1 MIDAISKLVE
11 SGAISEDTQ
20 KSIQE
25 AWDLKVKENRE
36 TVGAELREEF
46 AKRYEHD
53 KSNMI
58 EAIDSMMNEKLSE
71 EITKFVEDRKALA
84 QEKIAYKENVG
95 KHSAKLESFILSKLS
110 EELKEL
116 HSDRKGVHEN
126 FTKLEEFVVNA
137 LAKEIK
143 EFHEDK
149 KGVVETKVK
158 LVAEAKKQMAKMKEA
173 FIKKSAK
180 VVENAVVKKLGEELT
195 QLKEDITKAR
205 NVNFGKKIFE
215 AFASEYQNSYL
226 NEKSETAKLMKV
238 VDETALKLAE
248 ELKSLK
254 EDITAAREVNFGKK
268 IFEAFASEYQNSYLN
283 EKSETA
289 KLMKVVDETTLKLKD
304 AEKAVEEKKA
314 VIESKEAEAKRQSDL
329 MERKEKMAEMLK
341 PLGKT
346 KGEVMA
352 QLLESVQTDKLQA
365 SFDKYLPHVMAEK
378 PVASTKQVISEA
390 KGDRAVREDAELT
403 NIRKLAGI

>member
-11 SGAISEDTQ
+11 SGAISEDVQ
-20 KSIQE
+20 KGIQE
-25 AWDLKVKENRE
+25 AWDSKIKENKE
-36 TVGAELREEF
+36 VVGAELREEF

-53 KSNMI
+53 KANMI

-95 KHSAKLESFILSKLS
+95 KHSAKLESFILNKLS

-116 HSDRKGVHEN
+116 HGDRKGVHEN
-126 FTKLEEFVVNA
+126 FKKMEEFVVGA

-173 FIKKSAK
+173 FITRSAK
-180 VVENAVVKKLGEELT
+180 VVESAVNK
-195 QLKEDITKAR
+195 
-205 NVNFGKKIFE
+205 
-215 AFASEYQNSYL
+215 
-226 NEKSETAKLMKV
+226 
-238 VDETALKLAE
+238 KLAE

-254 EDITAAREVNFGKK
+254 EDITAARTVNFGKK

-289 KLMKVVDETTLKLKD
+289 KLMKVVDETTMKLKD
-304 AEKAVEEKKA
+304 AEKAIEEKQA
-314 VIESKEAEAKRQSDL
+314 VIESKEAESKRQADL

-341 PLGKT
+341 PLGKD
-346 KGEVMA
+346 KSEVMS
-352 QLLESVQTDKLQA
+352 QLLESVQTDKLEA
-365 SFDKYLPHVMAEK
+365 SFNKYLPHVMADKAVTREGAK
-378 PVASTKQVISEA
+378 VLSESG
-390 KGDRAVREDAELT
+390 GDRAQREDADLT

>member
-11 SGAISEDTQ
+11 SGAISEDVQ

-25 AWDLKVKENRE
+25 AWDSKIKENKE
-36 TVGAELREEF
+36 VVGAELREEF

-53 KSNMI
+53 KANMI

-95 KHSAKLESFILSKLS
+95 KHSAKLEEFILSKLN

-116 HSDRKGVHEN
+116 HGDRKGVHEN
-126 FTKLEEFVVNA
+126 FKKMEEFVVNA

-173 FIKKSAK
+173 FITRSAK
-180 VVENAVVKKLGEELT
+180 VVESAVNKKLAEELKS
-195 QLKEDITKAR
+195 LKEDITSAR
-205 NVNFGKKIFE
+205 EINFGKKIFE

-226 NEKSETAKLMKV
+226 NEKSET
-238 VDETALKLAE
+238 
-248 ELKSLK
+248 S
-254 EDITAAREVNFGKK
+254 
-268 IFEAFASEYQNSYLN
+268 
-283 EKSETA
+283 

-304 AEKAVEEKKA
+304 AEKAVEEKQA
-314 VIESKEAEAKRQSDL
+314 VIESKDAEAKRQADL

-341 PLGKT
+341 PLGKE
-346 KGEVMA
+346 KSEVMS
-352 QLLESVQTDKLQA
+352 QLLESVQTAKLQS
-365 SFDKYLPHVMAEK
+365 SFDKYLPHVMADK
-378 PVASTKQVISEA
+378 PVAEQKQVISEA
-390 KGDRAVREDAELT
+390 AGDRAQREDADLT

>member
-11 SGAISEDTQ
+11 SGAISEDVQ
-20 KSIQE
+20 KGIQE
-25 AWDLKVKENRE
+25 AWDSKIKENKE
-36 TVGAELREEF
+36 VVGAELREEF

-95 KHSAKLESFILSKLS
+95 KHSAKLESFMLSKLS

-116 HSDRKGVHEN
+116 HGDRKGVHEN
-126 FTKLEEFVVNA
+126 FKKMEEFVVGA

-173 FIKKSAK
+173 FITRSAK
-180 VVENAVVKKLGEELT
+180 VVESAVNKKLAEELKS
-195 QLKEDITKAR
+195 LKEDITAAR
-205 NVNFGKKIFE
+205 TVNFGKKIFE

-238 VDETALKLAE
+238 VDETALKL
-248 ELKSLK
+248 
-254 EDITAAREVNFGKK
+254 
-268 IFEAFASEYQNSYLN
+268 
-283 EKSETA
+283 
-289 KLMKVVDETTLKLKD
+289 KD
-304 AEKAVEEKKA
+304 AEKAVEEKQA
-314 VIESKEAEAKRQSDL
+314 VIESKNAESKRQADL

-341 PLGKT
+341 PLGKE
-346 KGEVMA
+346 KSEVMS
-352 QLLESVQTDKLQA
+352 QLLESVQTAKLQS
-365 SFDKYLPHVMAEK
+365 SFDKYLPHVMADK
-378 PVASTKQVISEA
+378 AVTKEGAKILSESG
-390 KGDRAVREDAELT
+390 GDRAQREDADLT

>member
-11 SGAISEDTQ
+11 SGAISEDVQ
-20 KSIQE
+20 KGIQE
-25 AWDLKVKENRE
+25 AWDSKIKENKE
-36 TVGAELREEF
+36 VVGAELREEF

-53 KSNMI
+53 KANMI

-95 KHSAKLESFILSKLS
+95 KHSAKLEGFILSKLS

-116 HSDRKGVHEN
+116 HGDRKGVHEN
-126 FTKLEEFVVNA
+126 FKKMEEFVVNA

-173 FIKKSAK
+173 FITRSAK
-180 VVENAVVKKLGEELT
+180 VVESAVNK
-195 QLKEDITKAR
+195 
-205 NVNFGKKIFE
+205 
-215 AFASEYQNSYL
+215 
-226 NEKSETAKLMKV
+226 
-238 VDETALKLAE
+238 KLAE

-254 EDITAAREVNFGKK
+254 EDITSAREINFGKK

-341 PLGKT
+341 PLGKN

-365 SFDKYLPHVMAEK
+365 SFDKYLPHVMADK
-378 PVASTKQVISEA
+378 PVVSGKKVISESA
-390 KGDRAVREDAELT
+390 GDREVREDANLT
-403 NIRKLAGI
+403 DIRKLAGI

>member
-11 SGAISEDTQ
+11 SGAISEDVQ
-20 KSIQE
+20 KGIQE
-25 AWDLKVKENRE
+25 AWDLKIKENKE
-36 TVGAELREEF
+36 VVGAELREEF

-95 KHSAKLESFILSKLS
+95 KHSAKLESFILGKLT

-126 FTKLEEFVVNA
+126 FKKMEEFVVGA

-173 FIKKSAK
+173 FITRSAK
-180 VVENAVVKKLGEELT
+180 VVESAVNKKLAEELKS
-195 QLKEDITKAR
+195 LKEDITAAR
-205 NVNFGKKIFE
+205 TVNFGKKIFE

-226 NEKSETAKLMKV
+226 NEKSET
-238 VDETALKLAE
+238 
-248 ELKSLK
+248 S
-254 EDITAAREVNFGKK
+254 
-268 IFEAFASEYQNSYLN
+268 
-283 EKSETA
+283 

-304 AEKAVEEKKA
+304 AEKVIEEKQA
-314 VIESKEAEAKRQSDL
+314 VIESKEAEARRQKDL

-341 PLGKT
+341 PLGKD
-346 KGEVMA
+346 KSEVMS
-352 QLLESVQTDKLQA
+352 QLLESVSTEKLEA
-365 SFDKYLPHVMAEK
+365 SFNKYLPHVMADKAVTREGAK
-378 PVASTKQVISEA
+378 VLSESG
-390 KGDRAVREDAELT
+390 GDRAQREDADLT

>member
-11 SGAISEDTQ
+11 SGAISEDV
-20 KSIQE
+20 KNSIQE
-25 AWDLKVKENRE
+25 AWDSKIKENKE
-36 TVGAELREEF
+36 QVGAELREEF

-53 KSNMI
+53 KANMI
-58 EAIDSMMNEKLSE
+58 EAIDKMMNEKLSE

-95 KHSAKLESFILSKLS
+95 KHSAKLESFILNKLS

-126 FTKLEEFVVNA
+126 FKKMEEFVVGA

-173 FIKKSAK
+173 FITRSAK
-180 VVENAVVKKLGEELT
+180 VVESAVNKKLAEELKS
-195 QLKEDITKAR
+195 LKEDITAAR
-205 NVNFGKKIFE
+205 EINFGKKIFE

-226 NEKSETAKLMKV
+226 NEKSET
-238 VDETALKLAE
+238 
-248 ELKSLK
+248 S
-254 EDITAAREVNFGKK
+254 
-268 IFEAFASEYQNSYLN
+268 
-283 EKSETA
+283 

-304 AEKAVEEKKA
+304 AEKVIEEKQA
-314 VIESKEAEAKRQSDL
+314 VIESKEAEARRQADL

-341 PLGKT
+341 PLGKD
-346 KGEVMA
+346 KSEVMS
-352 QLLESVQTDKLQA
+352 QLLESVETDKLEA
-365 SFDKYLPHVMAEK
+365 SFNKYLPHVMADK
-378 PVASTKQVISEA
+378 AVTKEGAKILSESG
-390 KGDRAVREDAELT
+390 GDRAQREDADLT

>member
-11 SGAISEDTQ
+11 SGAISEDVRN
-20 KSIQE
+20 SIQE
-25 AWDLKVKENRE
+25 AWDNKIKENKE
-36 TVGAELREEF
+36 QVGAELREEF

-53 KSNMI
+53 KANMI
-58 EAIDSMMNEKLSE
+58 EAIDKMMNEKLSE

-95 KHSAKLESFILSKLS
+95 KHSAKLESFILNKLS

-126 FTKLEEFVVNA
+126 FKKMEEFVVGA

-173 FIKKSAK
+173 FITRSAK
-180 VVENAVVKKLGEELT
+180 VVESAVNK
-195 QLKEDITKAR
+195 
-205 NVNFGKKIFE
+205 
-215 AFASEYQNSYL
+215 
-226 NEKSETAKLMKV
+226 
-238 VDETALKLAE
+238 KLAE

-254 EDITAAREVNFGKK
+254 EDITAAREINFGKK

-304 AEKAVEEKKA
+304 AEKVIEEKQA
-314 VIESKEAEAKRQSDL
+314 VIESKEAEARRQKDL

-341 PLGKT
+341 PLGKD
-346 KGEVMA
+346 KSEVMS
-352 QLLESVQTDKLQA
+352 QLLESVSTDKLEA
-365 SFDKYLPHVMAEK
+365 SFNKYLPHVMADK
-378 PVASTKQVISEA
+378 AVTKEGAKILSESG
-390 KGDRAVREDAELT
+390 GDRAQREDADLT

>member
-11 SGAISEDTQ
+11 SGAISEDVQ
-20 KSIQE
+20 KGIQE
-25 AWDLKVKENRE
+25 AWDLKIKENKE
-36 TVGAELREEF
+36 QVGAELREEF

-53 KSNMI
+53 KANMI
-58 EAIDSMMNEKLSE
+58 EAIDTMMNEKLSE

-95 KHSAKLESFILSKLS
+95 KHSAKLESFILSKLN

-126 FTKLEEFVVNA
+126 FKKMEEFVVNA

-173 FIKKSAK
+173 FITRSAK
-180 VVENAVVKKLGEELT
+180 VVESAVNKKLAEELKS
-195 QLKEDITKAR
+195 LKEDITSAR
-205 NVNFGKKIFE
+205 EVNFGKKIFE

-238 VDETALKLAE
+238 VDETALKL
-248 ELKSLK
+248 
-254 EDITAAREVNFGKK
+254 
-268 IFEAFASEYQNSYLN
+268 
-283 EKSETA
+283 
-289 KLMKVVDETTLKLKD
+289 KD
-304 AEKAVEEKKA
+304 AEKAVEEKQA
-314 VIESKEAEAKRQSDL
+314 VIESKEAESKRQADL

-341 PLGKT
+341 PLGKE
-346 KGEVMA
+346 KSEVMS
-352 QLLESVQTDKLQA
+352 QLLESVQTAKLQA
-365 SFDKYLPHVMAEK
+365 SFDKYLPHVMADK
-378 PVASTKQVISEA
+378 PVETGKQVISESS
-390 KGDRAVREDAELT
+390 GDRAQREDADLT

>member
-11 SGAISEDTQ
+11 SGAISEDVQ

-25 AWDLKVKENRE
+25 AWDSKIKENRE

-58 EAIDSMMNEKLSE
+58 EAIDKMMTEKLSE

-95 KHSAKLESFILSKLS
+95 KHSAKLESFILTKLS

-116 HSDRKGVHEN
+116 HTDRKGVHEN
-126 FTKLEEFVVNA
+126 FKKMEEFVVNA

-173 FIKKSAK
+173 FITRSAK
-180 VVENAVVKKLGEELT
+180 VVESAVNK
-195 QLKEDITKAR
+195 
-205 NVNFGKKIFE
+205 
-215 AFASEYQNSYL
+215 
-226 NEKSETAKLMKV
+226 
-238 VDETALKLAE
+238 KLAE

-254 EDITAAREVNFGKK
+254 EDITAARTVNFGKK

-304 AEKAVEEKKA
+304 AEKAVEDKQA
-314 VIESKEAEAKRQSDL
+314 VIESKEAEAKRQADL

-341 PLGKT
+341 PLGKE
-346 KGEVMA
+346 KSEVMS
-352 QLLESVQTDKLQA
+352 QLLESVQTAKLQS
-365 SFDKYLPHVMAEK
+365 SFDKYLPHVMADK
-378 PVASTKQVISEA
+378 PVAEQKQVISEA
-390 KGDRAVREDAELT
+390 AGDRAQREDADLT

>member
-1 MIDAISKLVE
+1 VKN
-11 SGAISEDTQ
+11 
-20 KSIQE
+20 SIQE
-25 AWDLKVKENRE
+25 AWDNKIKENKE
-36 TVGAELREEF
+36 QVGAELREEF

-58 EAIDSMMNEKLSE
+58 EAIDKMMNEKLSE

-95 KHSAKLESFILSKLS
+95 KHSAKLESFILNKLS

-126 FTKLEEFVVNA
+126 FKKMEEFVVGA

-173 FIKKSAK
+173 FITRSAK
-180 VVENAVVKKLGEELT
+180 VVESAVNKKLAEELKS
-195 QLKEDITKAR
+195 LKEDITAAR
-205 NVNFGKKIFE
+205 EINFGKKIFE

-226 NEKSETAKLMKV
+226 NEKSET
-238 VDETALKLAE
+238 
-248 ELKSLK
+248 S
-254 EDITAAREVNFGKK
+254 
-268 IFEAFASEYQNSYLN
+268 
-283 EKSETA
+283 

-304 AEKAVEEKKA
+304 AEKVIEEKQA
-314 VIESKEAEAKRQSDL
+314 VIESKEAEARRQKDL

-341 PLGKT
+341 PLGKD
-346 KGEVMA
+346 KSEVMS
-352 QLLESVQTDKLQA
+352 QLLESVSTDKLEA
-365 SFDKYLPHVMAEK
+365 SFNKYLPHVMADNA
-378 PVASTKQVISEA
+378 VTKEGAKILSESG
-390 KGDRAVREDAELT
+390 GDRAQREDADLT

>member
-11 SGAISEDTQ
+11 SGAISEDVQ
-20 KSIQE
+20 KGIQE
-25 AWDLKVKENRE
+25 AWDLKIKENKE
-36 TVGAELREEF
+36 VVGAELREEF

-53 KSNMI
+53 KANMI

-95 KHSAKLESFILSKLS
+95 KHSAKLESFILNKLS

-126 FTKLEEFVVNA
+126 FKKMEEFVVGA

-173 FIKKSAK
+173 FITRSAK
-180 VVENAVVKKLGEELT
+180 VVESAVNK
-195 QLKEDITKAR
+195 
-205 NVNFGKKIFE
+205 
-215 AFASEYQNSYL
+215 
-226 NEKSETAKLMKV
+226 
-238 VDETALKLAE
+238 KLAE

-254 EDITAAREVNFGKK
+254 EDITAARTVNFGKK

-289 KLMKVVDETTLKLKD
+289 KLMKVVDETTMKLKD
-304 AEKAVEEKKA
+304 AEKAIEEKQA
-314 VIESKEAEAKRQSDL
+314 VIESKEAESKRQADL

-341 PLGKT
+341 PLGKD
-346 KGEVMA
+346 KSEVMS
-352 QLLESVQTDKLQA
+352 QLLESVSTAKLEA
-365 SFDKYLPHVMAEK
+365 SFNKYLPHVMADKAVTREGAK
-378 PVASTKQVISEA
+378 VLSESG
-390 KGDRAVREDAELT
+390 GDRAQREDADLT

>member
-11 SGAISEDTQ
+11 SGAISEDVRT
-20 KSIQE
+20 SIQD
-25 AWDLKVKENRE
+25 AWDSKIKENKE
-36 TVGAELREEF
+36 VVGAELREEF

-53 KSNMI
+53 KANMI
-58 EAIDSMMNEKLSE
+58 EAIDKMMNEKLSE

-95 KHSAKLESFILSKLS
+95 KHSAKLESFILSKLN

-126 FTKLEEFVVNA
+126 FKKMEEFVVNA

-173 FIKKSAK
+173 FITRSAK
-180 VVENAVVKKLGEELT
+180 VVENAVNTKLAEELKS
-195 QLKEDITKAR
+195 LKEDITAAR
-205 NVNFGKKIFE
+205 EINFGKKIFE

-226 NEKSETAKLMKV
+226 NEKSET
-238 VDETALKLAE
+238 
-248 ELKSLK
+248 S
-254 EDITAAREVNFGKK
+254 
-268 IFEAFASEYQNSYLN
+268 
-283 EKSETA
+283 
-289 KLMKVVDETTLKLKD
+289 KLMKVVDETTLKLQD
-304 AEKAVEEKKA
+304 AEKVIEEKQA
-314 VIESKEAEAKRQSDL
+314 VIESKEAEARRQADL
-329 MERKEKMAEMLK
+329 MERNAKMAEMLK
-341 PLGKT
+341 PLGKE
-346 KGEVMA
+346 KSEVMS
-352 QLLESVQTDKLQA
+352 QLLESVQTANLQA
-365 SFDKYLPHVMAEK
+365 SFDKYLPHVMADK
-378 PVASTKQVISEA
+378 AVTKEGAKILSESG
-390 KGDRAVREDAELT
+390 GDRAQREDADLT

>member
-20 KSIQE
+20 KAIQD
-25 AWDLKVKENRE
+25 AWESKIKENKE

-53 KSNMI
+53 KANMI
-58 EAIDSMMNEKLSE
+58 EAIDNMMTEKLSE
-71 EITKFVEDRKALA
+71 EISKFVEDRKALA

-95 KHSAKLESFILSKLS
+95 KHSGKLQEFIMQKLS

-116 HSDRKGVHEN
+116 HTDRKGVHEN
-126 FTKLEEFVVNA
+126 FKKMEEFVVNA

-173 FIKKSAK
+173 FITRSAK
-180 VVENAVVKKLGEELT
+180 VVENAVNKKLAEELKS
-195 QLKEDITKAR
+195 LKEDITSAR
-205 NVNFGKKIFE
+205 EINFGKKIFE

-226 NEKSETAKLMKV
+226 NEKSE
-238 VDETALKLAE
+238 
-248 ELKSLK
+248 S
-254 EDITAAREVNFGKK
+254 
-268 IFEAFASEYQNSYLN
+268 
-283 EKSETA
+283 A
-289 KLMKVVDETTLKLKD
+289 KLMKVVDETTMKLKD
-304 AEKAVEEKKA
+304 AEKAIEEKQA
-314 VIESKEAEAKRQSDL
+314 VIESKEAESKRQADL

-341 PLGKT
+341 PLGKE
-346 KGEVMA
+346 KSEVMS
-352 QLLESVQTDKLQA
+352 QLLESVQTAKLQS
-365 SFDKYLPHVMAEK
+365 SFDKYLPHVMNEQKAESTAK
-378 PVASTKQVISEA
+378 VVMTEASGS
-390 KGDRAVREDAELT
+390 RAQREDADLT

>member
-11 SGAISEDTQ
+11 SGAISEDVQ

-25 AWDLKVKENRE
+25 AWDSKIKENKE
-36 TVGAELREEF
+36 VVGAELREEF

-53 KSNMI
+53 KANMI

-95 KHSAKLESFILSKLS
+95 KHSAKLEEFILSKLN

-116 HSDRKGVHEN
+116 HGDRKGVHEN
-126 FTKLEEFVVNA
+126 FKKMEEFVVNA

-173 FIKKSAK
+173 FITRSAK
-180 VVENAVVKKLGEELT
+180 VVESAVNKKLAEELKS
-195 QLKEDITKAR
+195 LKEDITSAR
-205 NVNFGKKIFE
+205 EINFGKKIFE

-238 VDETALKLAE
+238 VDETA
-248 ELKSLK
+248 
-254 EDITAAREVNFGKK
+254 
-268 IFEAFASEYQNSYLN
+268 
-283 EKSETA
+283 
-289 KLMKVVDETTLKLKD
+289 MKLKG
-304 AEKAVEEKKA
+304 AEKAVEEKQA
-314 VIESKEAEAKRQSDL
+314 VIESKEAESKRQADL

-341 PLGKT
+341 PLGKE
-346 KGEVMA
+346 KSEVMS
-352 QLLESVQTDKLQA
+352 QLLESVQTAKLQS
-365 SFDKYLPHVMAEK
+365 SFDKYLPHVMADK
-378 PVASTKQVISEA
+378 PVAEQKQVISEA
-390 KGDRAVREDAELT
+390 AGDRAQREDADLT

>member
-11 SGAISEDTQ
+11 SGAISEDVQ
-20 KSIQE
+20 KGIQE
-25 AWDLKVKENRE
+25 AWDLKIKENKE

-53 KSNMI
+53 KANMI
-58 EAIDSMMNEKLSE
+58 EAIDSMMTEKLSE

-95 KHSAKLESFILSKLS
+95 KHSEKLQEFILSKLT

-126 FTKLEEFVVNA
+126 FKKMEEFVVNA

-173 FIKKSAK
+173 FITRSAK
-180 VVENAVVKKLGEELT
+180 VVESAVNK
-195 QLKEDITKAR
+195 
-205 NVNFGKKIFE
+205 
-215 AFASEYQNSYL
+215 
-226 NEKSETAKLMKV
+226 
-238 VDETALKLAE
+238 KLAE

-254 EDITAAREVNFGKK
+254 EDITAARTVNFGKK

-304 AEKAVEEKKA
+304 AEKAIEEKQA
-314 VIESKEAEAKRQSDL
+314 VIESKEAESKRQADL

-341 PLGKT
+341 PLGKE
-346 KGEVMA
+346 KSEVMS
-352 QLLESVQTDKLQA
+352 QLLESVQTAKLQA
-365 SFDKYLPHVMAEK
+365 SFDKYLPHVMADKAVE
-378 PVASTKQVISEA
+378 TGKQVISESS
-390 KGDRAVREDAELT
+390 GDRAQREDADLT

>member
-11 SGAISEDTQ
+11 SGAISEDVQ
-20 KSIQE
+20 KGIQE
-25 AWDLKVKENRE
+25 AWDSKIKENKE
-36 TVGAELREEF
+36 VVGAELREEF

-53 KSNMI
+53 KANMI

-95 KHSAKLESFILSKLS
+95 AHSAKLESFMLSKLS

-116 HSDRKGVHEN
+116 HGDRKGVHEN
-126 FTKLEEFVVNA
+126 FKKMEEFVVGA

-173 FIKKSAK
+173 FITRSAK
-180 VVENAVVKKLGEELT
+180 VVESAVNKKLAEELKS
-195 QLKEDITKAR
+195 LKEDITAAR
-205 NVNFGKKIFE
+205 TVNFGKKIFE

-226 NEKSETAKLMKV
+226 NEKSET
-238 VDETALKLAE
+238 
-248 ELKSLK
+248 S
-254 EDITAAREVNFGKK
+254 
-268 IFEAFASEYQNSYLN
+268 
-283 EKSETA
+283 
-289 KLMKVVDETTLKLKD
+289 KLMKVVDETTLKLAD
-304 AEKAVEEKKA
+304 AEKVIEEKKA
-314 VIESKEAEAKRQSDL
+314 VIESKNAESKRQADL

-341 PLGKT
+341 PLGKE
-346 KGEVMA
+346 KSEVMS
-352 QLLESVQTDKLQA
+352 QLLESVQTAKLQG
-365 SFDKYLPHVMAEK
+365 SFDKYLPHVMADK
-378 PVASTKQVISEA
+378 AVPGKTKVLSESG
-390 KGDRAVREDAELT
+390 GDRAQREDADLT

>member
-11 SGAISEDTQ
+11 SGAISEDVQ
-20 KSIQE
+20 KGIQE
-25 AWDLKVKENRE
+25 AWDSKIKENKE
-36 TVGAELREEF
+36 VVGAELREEF
-46 AKRYEHD
+46 AQRYEHD

-95 KHSAKLESFILSKLS
+95 KHSAKLESFMLSKLS

-116 HSDRKGVHEN
+116 HGDRKGVHEN
-126 FTKLEEFVVNA
+126 FKKMEEFVVGA

-173 FIKKSAK
+173 FITRSAK
-180 VVENAVVKKLGEELT
+180 VVESAVNKKLAEELSA
-195 QLKEDITKAR
+195 LKEDISAAR
-205 NVNFGKKIFE
+205 TVNFGKKIFE
-215 AFASEYQNSYL
+215 AFASEYQASYL
-226 NEKSETAKLMKV
+226 NEKSETSKM
-238 VDETALKLAE
+238 
-248 ELKSLK
+248 
-254 EDITAAREVNFGKK
+254 
-268 IFEAFASEYQNSYLN
+268 
-283 EKSETA
+283 
-289 KLMKVVDETTLKLKD
+289 MKVVDETTLKLKD
-304 AEKAVEEKKA
+304 AEKAIEEKQA
-314 VIESKEAEAKRQSDL
+314 VIESKEAESKRQADL

-341 PLGKT
+341 PLGKE
-346 KGEVMA
+346 KSEVMS
-352 QLLESVQTDKLQA
+352 QLLESVQTAKLEA
-365 SFDKYLPHVMAEK
+365 SFNKYLPHVMADK
-378 PVASTKQVISEA
+378 VVPGKAKVLSESG
-390 KGDRAVREDAELT
+390 GDRAQREDADLT

>member
-11 SGAISEDTQ
+11 SGAISEDVRN
-20 KSIQE
+20 SIQE
-25 AWDLKVKENRE
+25 AWDNKIKENKE
-36 TVGAELREEF
+36 QVGAELREEF

-53 KSNMI
+53 KANMI
-58 EAIDSMMNEKLSE
+58 EAIDKMMNEKLSE

-95 KHSAKLESFILSKLS
+95 KHSAKLESFILNKLS

-126 FTKLEEFVVNA
+126 FKKMEEFVVGA

-173 FIKKSAK
+173 FITRSAK
-180 VVENAVVKKLGEELT
+180 VVESAVNKKLAEELKS
-195 QLKEDITKAR
+195 LKEDITAAR
-205 NVNFGKKIFE
+205 EINFGKKIFE

-226 NEKSETAKLMKV
+226 NEKSET
-238 VDETALKLAE
+238 
-248 ELKSLK
+248 S
-254 EDITAAREVNFGKK
+254 
-268 IFEAFASEYQNSYLN
+268 
-283 EKSETA
+283 

-304 AEKAVEEKKA
+304 AEKVIEEKQA
-314 VIESKEAEAKRQSDL
+314 VIESKEAEAKRQADL

-341 PLGKT
+341 PLGKD
-346 KGEVMA
+346 KSEVMS
-352 QLLESVQTDKLQA
+352 QLLESVSTAKLEA
-365 SFDKYLPHVMAEK
+365 SFNKYLPHVMADK
-378 PVASTKQVISEA
+378 AVTKEGAKILSESG
-390 KGDRAVREDAELT
+390 GDRAQREDADLT

>member
-11 SGAISEDTQ
+11 SGAISEDVQ

-25 AWDLKVKENRE
+25 AWDSKIKENKE
-36 TVGAELREEF
+36 QVGAELREEF

-53 KSNMI
+53 KANMI

-95 KHSAKLESFILSKLS
+95 KHSAKLESFILTKLS

-116 HSDRKGVHEN
+116 HGDRKGVHEN
-126 FTKLEEFVVNA
+126 FKKMEEFVVNA

-173 FIKKSAK
+173 FITRSAK
-180 VVENAVVKKLGEELT
+180 VVESAVNKKLAEELKS
-195 QLKEDITKAR
+195 LKEDITAAR
-205 NVNFGKKIFE
+205 TINFGKKIFE
-215 AFASEYQNSYL
+215 AFASEYKNSYL

-238 VDETALKLAE
+238 VDETALKL
-248 ELKSLK
+248 
-254 EDITAAREVNFGKK
+254 
-268 IFEAFASEYQNSYLN
+268 
-283 EKSETA
+283 
-289 KLMKVVDETTLKLKD
+289 KD
-304 AEKAVEEKKA
+304 AEKAVEDKQA
-314 VIESKEAEAKRQSDL
+314 VIESKEAESKRQADL

-341 PLGKT
+341 PLGKE
-346 KGEVMA
+346 KSEVMR
-352 QLLESVQTDKLQA
+352 QLLESVQTEKLEA
-365 SFDKYLPHVMAEK
+365 SFNKYLPHVMADKAVE
-378 PVASTKQVISEA
+378 TGKQVISESS
-390 KGDRAVREDAELT
+390 GDRAQREDADLT

>member
-11 SGAISEDTQ
+11 SGAISEDVQ
-20 KSIQE
+20 KGIQE
-25 AWDLKVKENRE
+25 AWDSKIKENKE
-36 TVGAELREEF
+36 VVGAELREEF
-46 AKRYEHD
+46 AQRYEHD

-84 QEKIAYKENVG
+84 QEKISYKENVG
-95 KHSAKLESFILSKLS
+95 KHSAKLESFMLSKLS

-116 HSDRKGVHEN
+116 HGDRKGVHEN
-126 FTKLEEFVVNA
+126 FKKMEEFVVGA

-173 FIKKSAK
+173 FITRSAK
-180 VVENAVVKKLGEELT
+180 VVESAVNTKLAEELKS
-195 QLKEDITKAR
+195 LKEDITAAR
-205 NVNFGKKIFE
+205 TVNFGKKIFE

-226 NEKSETAKLMKV
+226 NEKSETSKLMKV
-238 VDETALKLAE
+238 VDETALKLA
-248 ELKSLK
+248 
-254 EDITAAREVNFGKK
+254 
-268 IFEAFASEYQNSYLN
+268 
-283 EKSETA
+283 
-289 KLMKVVDETTLKLKD
+289 D
-304 AEKAVEEKKA
+304 AEKVIEEKKA
-314 VIESKEAEAKRQSDL
+314 VIESKNAESKRQADL

-341 PLGKT
+341 PLGKE
-346 KGEVMA
+346 KSEVMS
-352 QLLESVQTDKLQA
+352 QLLESVQTAKLEA
-365 SFDKYLPHVMAEK
+365 SFNKYLPHVMADK
-378 PVASTKQVISEA
+378 VVPGKAKVLSESG
-390 KGDRAVREDAELT
+390 GDRAQREDADLT

>member
-11 SGAISEDTQ
+11 SGAISEDVQ
-20 KSIQE
+20 KGIQE
-25 AWDLKVKENRE
+25 AWDSKIKENKE
-36 TVGAELREEF
+36 VVGAELREEF

-53 KSNMI
+53 KANMI
-58 EAIDSMMNEKLSE
+58 EAIDTMMNEKLSE

-95 KHSAKLESFILSKLS
+95 KHSAKLESFILSKLN

-116 HSDRKGVHEN
+116 HSDRQGVHEN
-126 FTKLEEFVVNA
+126 FKKMEEFVVNA

-173 FIKKSAK
+173 FITRSAK
-180 VVENAVVKKLGEELT
+180 VVESAVNK
-195 QLKEDITKAR
+195 
-205 NVNFGKKIFE
+205 
-215 AFASEYQNSYL
+215 
-226 NEKSETAKLMKV
+226 
-238 VDETALKLAE
+238 KLAE

-254 EDITAAREVNFGKK
+254 EDITSAREINFGKK

-289 KLMKVVDETTLKLKD
+289 KLMKVVDETTMKLKD
-304 AEKAVEEKKA
+304 AEKAIEEKQA
-314 VIESKEAEAKRQSDL
+314 VIESKEAESKRQADL

-341 PLGKT
+341 PLGKD
-346 KGEVMA
+346 KSEVMS
-352 QLLESVQTDKLQA
+352 QLLESVQTDKLEA
-365 SFDKYLPHVMAEK
+365 SFNKYLPHVMADKAVTREGAK
-378 PVASTKQVISEA
+378 VLSESG
-390 KGDRAVREDAELT
+390 GDRAQREDADLT

>member
-11 SGAISEDTQ
+11 SGAISEDVQ
-20 KSIQE
+20 KGIQE
-25 AWDLKVKENRE
+25 AWDLKIKENKE
-36 TVGAELREEF
+36 VVGAELREEF

-53 KSNMI
+53 KANMI

-95 KHSAKLESFILSKLS
+95 KHSAKLESFILSKLT

-116 HSDRKGVHEN
+116 HIDRKGVHEN
-126 FTKLEEFVVNA
+126 FKKMEEFVVGA

-173 FIKKSAK
+173 FITRSAK
-180 VVENAVVKKLGEELT
+180 VVESAVNKKLAEELKA
-195 QLKEDITKAR
+195 LKEDITSAR
-205 NVNFGKKIFE
+205 EINFGKKIFE

-226 NEKSETAKLMKV
+226 NEKSET
-238 VDETALKLAE
+238 
-248 ELKSLK
+248 S
-254 EDITAAREVNFGKK
+254 
-268 IFEAFASEYQNSYLN
+268 
-283 EKSETA
+283 
-289 KLMKVVDETTLKLKD
+289 KLMKVVDETTLKLKN
-304 AEKAVEEKKA
+304 AEKAVEEKQA
-314 VIESKEAEAKRQSDL
+314 VIESKEAESKRQADL

-341 PLGKT
+341 PLGKE
-346 KGEVMA
+346 KSEVMS
-352 QLLESVQTDKLQA
+352 QLLESVQTAKLQS
-365 SFDKYLPHVMAEK
+365 SFDKYLPHVMADKAVE
-378 PVASTKQVISEA
+378 TGKQVISEA
-390 KGDRAVREDAELT
+390 AGDRAQREDADLT

>member
-11 SGAISEDTQ
+11 SGAISEDVQ
-20 KSIQE
+20 KGIQE
-25 AWDLKVKENRE
+25 AWDLKIKENKE
-36 TVGAELREEF
+36 VVGAELREEF

-53 KSNMI
+53 KANMI

-95 KHSAKLESFILSKLS
+95 KHSAKLESFILNKLS

-126 FTKLEEFVVNA
+126 FKKMEEFVVGA

-173 FIKKSAK
+173 FITRSAK
-180 VVENAVVKKLGEELT
+180 VVESAVNK
-195 QLKEDITKAR
+195 
-205 NVNFGKKIFE
+205 
-215 AFASEYQNSYL
+215 
-226 NEKSETAKLMKV
+226 
-238 VDETALKLAE
+238 KLAE

-254 EDITAAREVNFGKK
+254 EDITAARTVNFGKK

-289 KLMKVVDETTLKLKD
+289 KLMKVVDETTMKLKD
-304 AEKAVEEKKA
+304 AEKAIEEKQA
-314 VIESKEAEAKRQSDL
+314 VIESKEAESKRQADL

-341 PLGKT
+341 PLGKD
-346 KGEVMA
+346 KSEVMS
-352 QLLESVQTDKLQA
+352 QLLESVSTAKLEA
-365 SFDKYLPHVMAEK
+365 SFNKYLPHVMADK
-378 PVASTKQVISEA
+378 AVTKEGAKILSESG
-390 KGDRAVREDAELT
+390 GDRAQREDADLT

>member
-11 SGAISEDTQ
+11 SGAISEDVQ
-20 KSIQE
+20 KGIQE
-25 AWDLKVKENRE
+25 AWDSKIKENKE
-36 TVGAELREEF
+36 VVGAELREEF

-53 KSNMI
+53 KANMI

-84 QEKIAYKENVG
+84 QEKISYKENVG
-95 KHSAKLESFILSKLS
+95 KHSAKLESFMLSKLS

-116 HSDRKGVHEN
+116 HGDRKGVHEN
-126 FTKLEEFVVNA
+126 FKKMEEFVVGA

-173 FIKKSAK
+173 FITRSAK
-180 VVENAVVKKLGEELT
+180 VVESAVNKKLAEELKS
-195 QLKEDITKAR
+195 LKEDITAAR
-205 NVNFGKKIFE
+205 TVNFGKKIFE

-238 VDETALKLAE
+238 VDETA
-248 ELKSLK
+248 
-254 EDITAAREVNFGKK
+254 
-268 IFEAFASEYQNSYLN
+268 
-283 EKSETA
+283 
-289 KLMKVVDETTLKLKD
+289 MKLKD
-304 AEKAVEEKKA
+304 AEKAVEEKQA
-314 VIESKEAEAKRQSDL
+314 VIESKEAESKRQADL

-341 PLGKT
+341 PLGKE
-346 KGEVMA
+346 KSEVMS
-352 QLLESVQTDKLQA
+352 QLLESVQTAKLQS
-365 SFDKYLPHVMAEK
+365 SFDKYLPHVMADK
-378 PVASTKQVISEA
+378 AVTKEGAKILSESG
-390 KGDRAVREDAELT
+390 GDRAQREDADLT

>member
-11 SGAISEDTQ
+11 SGAISEDV
-20 KSIQE
+20 KNSIQE
-25 AWDLKVKENRE
+25 AWDSKIKENKE
-36 TVGAELREEF
+36 QVGAELREEF

-58 EAIDSMMNEKLSE
+58 EAIDKMMNEKLSE

-95 KHSAKLESFILSKLS
+95 KHSAKLESFILNKLS

-126 FTKLEEFVVNA
+126 FKKMEEFVVGA

-173 FIKKSAK
+173 FITRSAK
-180 VVENAVVKKLGEELT
+180 VVESAVNKKLAEELKS
-195 QLKEDITKAR
+195 LKEDITAAR
-205 NVNFGKKIFE
+205 EINFGKKIFE

-226 NEKSETAKLMKV
+226 NEKSET
-238 VDETALKLAE
+238 
-248 ELKSLK
+248 S
-254 EDITAAREVNFGKK
+254 
-268 IFEAFASEYQNSYLN
+268 
-283 EKSETA
+283 

-304 AEKAVEEKKA
+304 AEKVIEEKQA
-314 VIESKEAEAKRQSDL
+314 VIESKEAEARRQADL

-341 PLGKT
+341 PLGKD
-346 KGEVMA
+346 KSEVMS
-352 QLLESVQTDKLQA
+352 QLLESVSTAKLEA
-365 SFDKYLPHVMAEK
+365 SFNKYLPHVMADK
-378 PVASTKQVISEA
+378 AVTKEGAKILSESG
-390 KGDRAVREDAELT
+390 GDRAQREDADLT

>member
-11 SGAISEDTQ
+11 SGAISEDVQ

-25 AWDLKVKENRE
+25 AWDSKIKENKE
-36 TVGAELREEF
+36 VVGAELREEF

-53 KSNMI
+53 KANMV
-58 EAIDSMMNEKLSE
+58 EAIDNMMTEKLSE

-95 KHSAKLESFILSKLS
+95 KHSVKLENFILSKLS

-116 HSDRKGVHEN
+116 HGDRKGVHEN
-126 FTKLEEFVVNA
+126 FKKMEEFVVNA

-173 FIKKSAK
+173 FVAKSAK
-180 VVENAVVKKLGEELT
+180 VVESAVNK
-195 QLKEDITKAR
+195 
-205 NVNFGKKIFE
+205 
-215 AFASEYQNSYL
+215 
-226 NEKSETAKLMKV
+226 
-238 VDETALKLAE
+238 KLAE
-248 ELKSLK
+248 ELKALK

-268 IFEAFASEYQNSYLN
+268 VFEAFASEYQASYLN

-289 KLMKVVDETTLKLKD
+289 KLMKVVDETTLKLAD
-304 AEKAVEEKKA
+304 AEKAVEEKQA
-314 VIESKEAEAKRQSDL
+314 VIESKNAESKRQADL

-341 PLGKT
+341 PLGKE

-352 QLLESVQTDKLQA
+352 QLLESVQTNKLQA
-365 SFDKYLPHVMAEK
+365 SFDKYLPHVMADK
-378 PVASTKQVISEA
+378 PVVSEKKVISEA
-390 KGDRAVREDAELT
+390 AGDRAKREDAEIT
-403 NIRKLAGI
+403 NIRQLAGI

>member
-1 MIDAISKLVE
+1 
-11 SGAISEDTQ
+11 
-20 KSIQE
+20 
-25 AWDLKVKENRE
+25 
-36 TVGAELREEF
+36 
-46 AKRYEHD
+46 
-53 KSNMI
+53 MI

-95 KHSAKLESFILSKLS
+95 KHSAKLESFMLSKLS

-116 HSDRKGVHEN
+116 HGDRKGVHEN
-126 FTKLEEFVVNA
+126 FKKMEEFVVGA

-173 FIKKSAK
+173 FITRSAK
-180 VVENAVVKKLGEELT
+180 VVENAVNT
-195 QLKEDITKAR
+195 
-205 NVNFGKKIFE
+205 
-215 AFASEYQNSYL
+215 
-226 NEKSETAKLMKV
+226 
-238 VDETALKLAE
+238 KLAE

-254 EDITAAREVNFGKK
+254 EDITAARTVNFGKK

-289 KLMKVVDETTLKLKD
+289 KLMKVVDETTMKLKD
-304 AEKAVEEKKA
+304 AEKAIEEKQA
-314 VIESKEAEAKRQSDL
+314 VIESKEAESKRQADL

-341 PLGKT
+341 PLGKD
-346 KGEVMA
+346 KSEVMS
-352 QLLESVQTDKLQA
+352 QLLESVSTAKLEA
-365 SFDKYLPHVMAEK
+365 SFNKYLPHVMADKAVTREGAK
-378 PVASTKQVISEA
+378 VLSESG
-390 KGDRAVREDAELT
+390 GDRAQREDADLT